1 MGSFLE
7 INKKK
12 KMGEIEIE
20 WKFRNVLSSSFISHV
35 TAYKLNTAIMSFET
49 HRVINRADTDTLY
62 KYFSS

>member
-1 MGSFLE
+1 
-7 INKKK
+7 
-12 KMGEIEIE
+12 MGEIEIE